1 MKFKN
6 RMKRAATGLLALAM
20 AVTTL
25 LGSTGLTAYA
35 ADTEHNPQPPAN
47 GERIF
52 SVDPFDSDHSAGYF
66 CVKDTVGNGDV
77 AYNDGEDGEWSG
89 WRGTNG
95 SKSNKIYF
103 DHHKIITMVPA
114 LTAPILISANMSG
127 RKTASITRS
136 ETTAASQPAVPRTAV
151 SSANSTSMNPAPWIP
166 ATLSRWNGKA
176 SCV

>member
-35 ADTEHNPQPPAN
+35 ADTEPNPQPSAN

-103 DHHKIITMVPA
+103 DHH
-114 LTAPILISANMSG
+114 
-127 RKTASITRS
+127 
-136 ETTAASQPAVPRTAV
+136 
-151 SSANSTSMNPAPWIP
+151 
-166 ATLSRWNGKA
+166 NGA
-176 SCV
+176 CFNGTYFDIREYVW